1 MGPGKQGRVS
11 PLLVRALAGIQTGV
25 LGGLA
30 MIGWLSVSSAVD
42 RQSIC
47 IVPNLLASVFYG
59 RDVLRLRFSSITVAG
74 LALHLFVAGV
84 VGLVFG
90 MVVGESRN
98 RLRVALLGILS
109 ALVWYQFSEALFWRK
124 LGAMALIYSPPRSML
139 LAHLAYGFV
148 LAWYPSGLRSARKR
162 FLGEPAPGEGTG
174 AATLPADCGSPTEP
188 PAIG

>member
-1 MGPGKQGRVS
+1 
-11 PLLVRALAGIQTGV
+11 VRALAGIQTGV

-30 MIGWLSVSSAVD
+30 MIGWLAASAAVD
-42 RQSIC
+42 RQSIW

-59 RDVLRLRFSSITVAG
+59 RDVLRLRFSVITVAG

-90 MVVGESRN
+90 MVIGESRN

-109 ALVWYQFSEALFWRK
+109 ALVWYHFSEVLFWRK
-124 LGAMALIYSPPRSML
+124 LGALALVYSPPRSML

-148 LAWYPSGLRSARKR
+148 LAWYPSGLRAAHRHM
-162 FLGEPAPGEGTG
+162 LGESAPGPG
-174 AATLPADCGSPTEP
+174 A
-188 PAIG
+188 